1 LEKGQLSLEIV
12 IIVTIIIGLSLMIGA
27 KALDQQEG
35 VFNDATVRQIVIGEL
50 AKAEGQYTLYK
61 VMTEQCE
68 TIDKISISLDI
79 RPEPKSRLKSA
90 IARAIIKSFSTGT
103 LIENFDGTGTICPS

>member
-1 LEKGQLSLEIV
+1 
-12 IIVTIIIGLSLMIGA
+12 
-27 KALDQQEG
+27 
-35 VFNDATVRQIVIGEL
+35 
-50 AKAEGQYTLYK
+50 
-61 VMTEQCE
+61 MTEQCE